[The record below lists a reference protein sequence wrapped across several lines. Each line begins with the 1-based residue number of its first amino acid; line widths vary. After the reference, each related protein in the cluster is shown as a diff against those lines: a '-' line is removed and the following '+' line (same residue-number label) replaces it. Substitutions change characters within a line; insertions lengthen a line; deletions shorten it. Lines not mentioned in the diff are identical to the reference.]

1 MQIITN
7 DEALLRFMPNTFATV
22 KVEATFFEKLV
33 PFLESAEQWLI
44 ENFVGTPELLTEIS
58 ADTSMHYNFSN
69 IIVCHALMNA
79 VPSLDLV
86 LTPNGFGVV
95 SNQNVAPASKERVQR
110 LIASLESN
118 RDINIEMLLKYLPTF
133 ECWRSSKPYEYFS
146 STMFPNFEILYM
158 LGINAHM
165 WQKYQELQ
173 PQIVSIELSLAEEY
187 FSPEQMAVWRCS
199 MASNMYLILH
209 ERSVV
214 NAVRSQI
221 ADVLRDKPI
230 NHRLMT
236 DCVNTIRRYPDSFPE
251 WHRSATAELYTPKV
265 FKNKKKSGG
274 YWW

>member
-1 MQIITN
+1 
-7 DEALLRFMPNTFATV
+7 
-22 KVEATFFEKLV
+22 
-33 PFLESAEQWLI
+33 
-44 ENFVGTPELLTEIS
+44 
-58 ADTSMHYNFSN
+58 
-69 IIVCHALMNA
+69 
-79 VPSLDLV
+79 
-86 LTPNGFGVV
+86 
-95 SNQNVAPASKERVQR
+95 
-110 LIASLESN
+110 
-118 RDINIEMLLKYLPTF
+118 
-133 ECWRSSKPYEYFS
+133 
-146 STMFPNFEILYM
+146 
-158 LGINAHM
+158 
-165 WQKYQELQ
+165 
-173 PQIVSIELSLAEEY
+173 
-187 FSPEQMAVWRCS
+187 MAVWRCS